1 MNYKRNIKCIEHI
14 TKSEEINL
22 FAKIPLICS
31 LLKEIREY
39 SEKDITIDYNNLFQ
53 DLLQLKNSIED
64 EDIQELIL
72 VYANNI
78 RLLIKEEEEDWDNLL
93 KDSED

>member
-14 TKSEEINL
+14 TKSEEINS
-22 FAKIPLICS
+22 FAKIPIIYS

-39 SEKDITIDYNNLFQ
+39 SEKDIILNYNNLFQ

-78 RLLIKEEEEDWDNLL
+78 KLLIKEEGEDWDNLL

>member
-1 MNYKRNIKCIEHI
+1 MNYNRNIKCIEHI
-14 TKSEEINL
+14 TKSEEINS
-22 FAKIPLICS
+22 FTKIPIICS

>member
-14 TKSEEINL
+14 TKSEEINS
-22 FAKIPLICS
+22 FAKIPIICS

-39 SEKDITIDYNNLFQ
+39 SEKDIILNYNNLFQ

-78 RLLIKEEEEDWDNLL
+78 KLLILEEKEECVRLVRS
-93 KDSED
+93 SED

>member
-1 MNYKRNIKCIEHI
+1 MNYKRNIKCIEQI

-22 FAKIPLICS
+22 FAKIPIICS

>member
-1 MNYKRNIKCIEHI
+1 MNYKENIKCIKHI
-14 TKSEEINL
+14 TKSEKINS
-22 FAKIPLICS
+22 FAKIPIICS

>member
-14 TKSEEINL
+14 TKSEEINS
-22 FAKIPLICS
+22 FAKIPIICS

-39 SEKDITIDYNNLFQ
+39 SEKDITLNYNNLFQ

-78 RLLIKEEEEDWDNLL
+78 KLLIKEEGEDWDNLL

>member
-22 FAKIPLICS
+22 FAKIPIICS

>member
-1 MNYKRNIKCIEHI
+1 MNYKENIKSIKHI
-14 TKSEEINL
+14 TKSEEINS
-22 FAKIPLICS
+22 FAKIPIICS

-72 VYANNI
+72 VYANSI
-78 RLLIKEEEEDWDNLL
+78 KLLIIEEKEEWTRLL

>member
-14 TKSEEINL
+14 TKSEEINS
-22 FAKIPLICS
+22 FAKIPIICS

-39 SEKDITIDYNNLFQ
+39 SEKDIILNYNNLFQ

-78 RLLIKEEEEDWDNLL
+78 KLLIKEEGEDWDNLL

>member
-22 FAKIPLICS
+22 FAKIPIICS

-39 SEKDITIDYNNLFQ
+39 SEKDITLDYNNLFQ

-78 RLLIKEEEEDWDNLL
+78 RLLIKEDDETWDNIL
-93 KDSED
+93 KDSDN